1 MLKEMRLFMKNL
13 LNYANRYMEK
23 ADWKDMALL
32 KICLCSM
39 GVIIGTSVSNKTKK
53 PVKKSAEFLFV
64 ITYIPLMIKAVV
76 VFLEGT
82 TKVRKI

>member
-1 MLKEMRLFMKNL
+1 MKNL

-32 KICLCSM
+32 KVCLCSI

-53 PVKKSAEFLFV
+53 PVKKSAEFIFV
-64 ITYIPLMIKAVV
+64 VTYIPLMIKAVV

-82 TKVRKI
+82 TKVKKIY

>member
-1 MLKEMRLFMKNL
+1 MKNL

-32 KICLCSM
+32 KVCLCAT

-64 ITYIPLMIKAVV
+64 VTYIPLMIKAVV
-76 VFLEGT
+76 VFLEGR
-82 TKVRKI
+82 TKVKKIY